1 MPDKL
6 EDPTP
11 SKFRQQAIIVAIVL
25 ILLGIIVFFFASAVT
40 GGVIA
45 LLGAVFGL
53 GSQVVKEN
61 PFNKQ

>member
-1 MPDKL
+1 MPTKL

-11 SKFRQQAIIVAIVL
+11 SKFRRQALLVAVVL
-25 ILLGIIVFFFASAVT
+25 IAIGIIVFFIASAIA

-53 GSQVVKEN
+53 GSQVMKEL
-61 PFNKQ
+61 PEK

>member
-6 EDPTP
+6 EDPSP
-11 SKFRQQAIIVAIVL
+11 SKFRSQAILVAVVL
-25 ILLGIIVFFFASAVT
+25 IILGVIVFFIFSAIA

-53 GSQVVKEN
+53 GSQVAKNTPTE
-61 PFNKQ
+61 